1 MPFFSVIVPVYK
13 VEEYLPQCVE
23 SVLGQTFLDFELLL
37 IDDGSP
43 DGSGALCDRYAEM
56 DPRVRVIHKRNGG
69 LSSARNCGLKEATG
83 EYIVFLDSDDYWDR
97 ADALQ
102 EVHSEIHNG
111 LADVVLLKYQK
122 FDMKTGRMEP
132 CLDYSAT
139 KDLAGMEYAAQL
151 RYCVSRQLFDTC
163 AWNKVF
169 RRRLMDKCDLFFT
182 EGIIAEDVDWAAR
195 LCLAASCLAIVQ
207 NPFHVYRKG
216 RPGAITSTLKIKNL
230 IDTKGSIERCLN
242 YVSNMD
248 LSPLFLESYYGY
260 VAYRYVI
267 WMAESAVVRNSE
279 KKPLIEEMEQHRW
292 LLGYSLNLKVKLAR
306 MAVAILGFRGASNL
320 LGVYLYRKK
329 ST

>member
-1 MPFFSVIVPVYK
+1 M
-13 VEEYLPQCVE
+13 
-23 SVLGQTFLDFELLL
+23 
-37 IDDGSP
+37 
-43 DGSGALCDRYAEM
+43 
-56 DPRVRVIHKRNGG
+56 
-69 LSSARNCGLKEATG
+69 
-83 EYIVFLDSDDYWDR
+83 
-97 ADALQ
+97 
-102 EVHSEIHNG
+102 
-111 LADVVLLKYQK
+111 
-122 FDMKTGRMEP
+122 
-132 CLDYSAT
+132 
-139 KDLAGMEYAAQL
+139 
-151 RYCVSRQLFDTC
+151 
-163 AWNKVF
+163 
-169 RRRLMDKCDLFFT
+169 
-182 EGIIAEDVDWAAR
+182 
-195 LCLAASCLAIVQ
+195 AIVQ

-216 RPGAITSTLKIKNL
+216 RPGAITSILKIKNL